1 MSNRGNFI
9 ENEAAYENAIARNI
23 RRNAAKTRA
32 AKWLAT
38 PEGARAN
45 DFLFRLGE
53 FEDTY
58 REDGQFG
65 GFHPVV
71 KASLGDFYDAMRDNA
86 NEWGGLTEGQTKAV
100 LGMIT
105 RGEAR
110 VAERAKAREDARQ
123 ADADKSGWVGTI
135 GERMDFSLTIRILI
149 EMEGQ
154 YGYSYLHV
162 MNDAQGNV
170 LVYKGTKKLGER
182 GDAVQV
188 KATVTDHDM
197 RDGVKQT
204 KIARP
209 K

>member
-9 ENEAAYENAIARNI
+9 ENEAAYEDAIARNI

-45 DFLFRLGE
+45 NFLFRLGE

-58 REDGQFG
+58 REDGQFDAL
-65 GFHPVV
+65 HPVV
-71 KASLGDFYDAMRDNA
+71 KTSLGDFYDAMRDNV

-100 LGMIT
+100 LAMIT

-110 VAERAKAREDARQ
+110 VAERAKAREEARQ

-170 LVYKGTKKLGER
+170 LVYKGTKNLGGR

-188 KATVTDHDM
+188 KATVKDHDT